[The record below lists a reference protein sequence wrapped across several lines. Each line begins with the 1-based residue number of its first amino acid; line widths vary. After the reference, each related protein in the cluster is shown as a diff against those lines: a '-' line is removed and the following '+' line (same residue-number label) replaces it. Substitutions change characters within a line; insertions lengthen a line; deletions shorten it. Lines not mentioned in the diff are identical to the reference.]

1 MTLSSLIFKNDW
13 TQIVISSDWSLTAC
27 LMFGQQAAK
36 VIVSLSRLR
45 SINDASVELYVA
57 KRVSLVVFSV
67 LMYSFLQVKPSLTL
81 GFFQIAWFVFASWFF
96 FKDGIASLLIED
108 SKTVEPK

>member
-81 GFFQIAWFVFASWFF
+81 GFFQIAWFVQWY
-96 FKDGIASLLIED
+96 L
-108 SKTVEPK
+108 